1 MVCAPPIS
9 DIEPVRAD
17 PACEPPAVLPVEPA
31 LPVEPVAL
39 PPAVELPVALPP
51 AAEPVLDEP
60 VVDEPPMLEL
70 LDPPARLCSVPRTST
85 FLPTS
90 DVKFEALPVR

>member
-1 MVCAPPIS
+1 MVCSPPIS
-9 DIEPVRAD
+9 DIEPVRED
-17 PACEPPAVLPVEPA
+17 PACEPPAVLPVEPV
-31 LPVEPVAL
+31 LL
-39 PPAVELPVALPP
+39 PPAVEPVALPP